1 MRNLPSHHDWAVNI
15 PVTVVYKY
23 PGWIETVQKAEHL
36 SGKDFSVGPA
46 GFVKVVIVTVTNRL
60 QNIFSAA

>member
-1 MRNLPSHHDWAVNI
+1 MNI